1 MVFVFEAESEEE
13 VGHILDGLP
22 LSGVAT
28 PDIKRMQALGE
39 MHHAFEQS

>member
-13 VGHILDGLP
+13 VLEVLEGLP

-28 PDIKRMQALGE
+28 PHIRPMRSLGE
-39 MHHAFEQS
+39 MHAFEEP

>member
-13 VGHILDGLP
+13 VRHILDGLP

-28 PDIKRMQALGE
+28 PDIERMRELGE
-39 MHHAFEQS
+39 MHHAFEES